1 MAKRPRLNLA
11 GMHFKDSYTAEI
23 DCLREK
29 TNLVK
34 DVMRQIMRD
43 EFKVNTGVRE
53 YIEKSFRMLYDNM
66 SGKFTYVEPEDRE
79 MEINAREVIQTG
91 DGGTRDQKNDKLLDS
106 EFAGGRKQHVDKA
119 KLRERGDKAR
129 S

>member
-1 MAKRPRLNLA
+1 
-11 GMHFKDSYTAEI
+11 MHFKDSYTAEI